1 MPSTFEL
8 YMDIYVY
15 YAYGFTNSTEKR
27 EFISEKERNKYYPIY
42 EEYKNNQDDV
52 VILGVAFPNM
62 GREGTEEDIKVFLV
76 NNNCSDISTYYQ
88 INGNP
93 KDNKMTFKDRIFN

>member
-1 MPSTFEL
+1 MSICRES
-8 YMDIYVY
+8 DICPIGEK
-15 YAYGFTNSTEKR
+15 AYTTQATA
-27 EFISEKERNKYYPIY
+27 I
-42 EEYKNNQDDV
+42 
-52 VILGVAFPNM
+52 
-62 GREGTEEDIKVFLV
+62 FLV